1 MENQLENE
9 ELRQARWAQRK
20 AEMKREKKK
29 QEFFRKAFKI
39 GIVLIAVAI
48 VSLTAIRIKDVGKHK
63 GTTENDSRHDNS
75 QDFVVKAQTEPIQSE
90 TETLENIT
98 EENYEDNHIKTQET
112 QEIQDTKIQNE
123 KTKDNNAL
131 SQSMHTIS
139 MLVKIP
145 KPAGVMDNINVQNK
159 TYQYTAAENMV
170 ALGNEVVSNNAILV
184 DIESGMILAGKDEKS
199 RIVPAS
205 MTKVLT
211 LLVAV
216 EHMGN
221 LDDTFQITGEI
232 LDYCFVND
240 CSGVG
245 FEKGESVTVKDLLYG
260 TVLPSGADAALGLAY
275 YVAGSQEEFV
285 TLMNQKL
292 DELGLSETAHFTN
305 CVGIY
310 DADHYCTLYDLA
322 VIMRAAI
329 ENPLCHEVL
338 SAHTYTT
345 SITEQH
351 PEGLLIS
358 NWFLR
363 RIEDKEWDGEVL
375 CGKTGYVKESGNCAV
390 SYGVSENGGKYICVT
405 VNAYDRWKCI
415 SDHANLY
422 KRFSESRGSI

>member
-29 QEFFRKAFKI
+29 QEFFRKSFKI

-63 GTTENDSRHDNS
+63 GTTENGSRHDNS

-170 ALGNEVVSNNAILV
+170 ALGDEVVSNNAILV
-184 DIESGMILAGKDEKS
+184 DIESGMIGTVITKDLSRLGRNFIETAYYIGEYFPRNHVRYIAINDQFDSDSSDIHDQQIMMEIKALINDWYVKDVSTKRKQVASTKTEDGQFIGVIAPYGYKIKKENGRRTLKIDEYSAGIVKRIFTEIASGKARSEVAEGLNKDK
-199 RIVPAS
+199 ITPPIIYMN
-205 MTKVLT
+205 MTQSKKKK
-211 LLVAV
+211 
-216 EHMGN
+216 
-221 LDDTFQITGEI
+221 
-232 LDYCFVND
+232 YCFDWSDNIVYRILKN
-240 CSGVG
+240 
-245 FEKGESVTVKDLLYG
+245 K
-260 TVLPSGADAALGLAY
+260 
-275 YVAGSQEEFV
+275 
-285 TLMNQKL
+285 
-292 DELGLSETAHFTN
+292 
-305 CVGIY
+305 
-310 DADHYCTLYDLA
+310 
-322 VIMRAAI
+322 
-329 ENPLCHEVL
+329 
-338 SAHTYTT
+338 TYTGKIVKRT
-345 SITEQH
+345 I
-351 PEGLLIS
+351 
-358 NWFLR
+358 
-363 RIEDKEWDGEVL
+363 DK
-375 CGKTGYVKESGNCAV
+375 
-390 SYGVSENGGKYICVT
+390 
-405 VNAYDRWKCI
+405 
-415 SDHANLY
+415 
-422 KRFSESRGSI
+422 